1 MAQAD
6 LRDVALRTL
15 KRSRSDPVWFV
26 RHVLK
31 AEPTPQQIQLLEAI
45 AKPGAHVA
53 VKSGHGTGKST
64 VLAWLI
70 LWFLLTNRDSRVPC
84 TAPSAH

>member
-31 AEPTPQQIQLLEAI
+31 AEPTPQQVQLLQAVSV
-45 AKPGAHVA
+45 PGAHVA
-53 VKSGHGTGKST
+53 VKSGHGTGKSS
-64 VLAWLI
+64 VL
-70 LWFLLTNRDSRVPC
+70 SG
-84 TAPSAH
+84 